1 MEKKKLMDI
10 LGADKKKVKADILT
24 FVAVGV
30 ALMLI
35 GGSFGKKDE
44 EATTKTV
51 AAEKEEKRESLEDR
65 LEYILSK
72 VEGAGK
78 VEVLITY
85 KSGRELIVA
94 QQIKEENT
102 ETKEN
107 AKDGDERNIKSGTR
121 ESIYVLTENSDG
133 SETPLVLKE
142 EEPEIEGV
150 IIVAEGGNNILVK
163 NSLINATEAAL
174 GVSTHKIQVL
184 KMEV

>member
-10 LGADKKKVKADILT
+10 LGSDKKKIRADIVT
-24 FVAVGV
+24 FVAVGA
-30 ALMLI
+30 ALMFI
-35 GGSFGKKDE
+35 GGSFGKE
-44 EATTKTV
+44 ESMAKTTV
-51 AAEKEEKRESLEDR
+51 SEKEVKTESLEDR
-65 LEYILSK
+65 LEYILTK
-72 VEGAGK
+72 IEGAGR

-94 QQIKEENT
+94 QQVNEENT
-102 ETKEN
+102 ETNET
-107 AKDGDERNIKSGTR
+107 AKVGDERIIKSGIK
-121 ESIYVLTENSDG
+121 ESVYVLIENSDG